1 MAGFGLHEGEEE
13 VSKRQ
18 KLPVTEQETGKL
30 RKPQSWGSGTR
41 LPKTETQSKRTR
53 NLLLPSKILHQVIS
67 KSCLPLAKGPEHK
80 ERFPLWCMHA
90 RMRRRM
96 LCLVFEC
103 KFIDH
108 HSSTSSPLIT
118 SNVEIKYQKN
128 PILHTGQLNTYSR
141 ISQTL
146 LFKIFTCALDRK
158 KEESNFGYIWQML
171 SNINCLLVTNNDN

>member
-1 MAGFGLHEGEEE
+1 MVKNFPANAGDVRDTGSISGLRRSSRGVHGNPL
-13 VSKRQ
+13 Q
-18 KLPVTEQETGKL
+18 Y
-30 RKPQSWGSGTR
+30 
-41 LPKTETQSKRTR
+41 
-53 NLLLPSKILHQVIS
+53 
-67 KSCLPLAKGPEHK
+67 SCLENPMGRGAWQAAALRVAQS
-80 ERFPLWCMHA
+80 RTWRNNFACMHA

>member
-90 RMRRRM
+90 RMRVGLLRKSTWDSRAHTKHRVMSVRHWRNVMLVLQRRYLQQRNCNPNRPQTRLTQWM
-96 LCLVFEC
+96 P
-103 KFIDH
+103 
-108 HSSTSSPLIT
+108 ST
-118 SNVEIKYQKN
+118 
-128 PILHTGQLNTYSR
+128 
-141 ISQTL
+141 
-146 LFKIFTCALDRK
+146 
-158 KEESNFGYIWQML
+158 
-171 SNINCLLVTNNDN
+171 

>member
-1 MAGFGLHEGEEE
+1 
-13 VSKRQ
+13 
-18 KLPVTEQETGKL
+18 
-30 RKPQSWGSGTR
+30 
-41 LPKTETQSKRTR
+41 
-53 NLLLPSKILHQVIS
+53 
-67 KSCLPLAKGPEHK
+67 
-80 ERFPLWCMHA
+80 MHA

-171 SNINCLLVTNNDN
+171 SNINCLLVTNNDNQPTKFSGKYGSKEFLCLFKPVFSIRFLLTEQIFQFLNFIEFRVENSCGAFSHSS